1 MNLKDWRQPQRGG
14 LTWRQR
20 VARAWR
26 RAGVLGAC
34 GGLAL
39 SCLMASPARAVD
51 LSPTATSLSSTADR
65 MISYRFQERMW
76 QTADGRYHLV
86 INRGALSPTG
96 SLVLYSSGDGGLTW
110 SQQAVIA
117 DTNGTSTC
125 DGYLNGNLLA
135 LSFSTSS
142 GAINFGTWRYDPAT
156 QAWSRRRVDTVYEDP
171 TQLAFNPA
179 VAADATGAQ
188 WLAYVIQDR
197 NTKDA
202 AIRLAHRPA
211 GALAWADTGLV
222 FGEVDNLS
230 IQRSARPWPIPGG
243 MGLLYTVRE
252 KIFWATRSDG
262 ALPSTPWAD
271 TTLFVA
277 EPPFDPD
284 PYGGHFSLMSDQANN
299 LHMVTPDKGKALYFR
314 FDFATQQWQP
324 PRTVNGANGVGYVQM
339 ARVDNTLV
347 MVANSVNRGE
357 VFQST
362 DLGFNW
368 TRPYSLTHPAP
379 SGTIAYSPPRL
390 EMAGTS
396 SGPAPV
402 LQLFTDGKLFRLMQF
417 SVPVPPP

>member
-1 MNLKDWRQPQRGG
+1 MNRMLLIGGWGASVRRLGRAAGRRG
-14 LTWRQR
+14 R
-20 VARAWR
+20 VAL
-26 RAGVLGAC
+26 AGC
-34 GGLAL
+34 LAL
-39 SCLMASPARAVD
+39 ACLLMPAWAVD
-51 LSPTATSLSSTADR
+51 LTPTATSLSSTADR

-86 INRGALSPTG
+86 INRGALSPPG
-96 SLVLYSSGDGGLTW
+96 SLVMYSSGDGGLTW
-110 SQQAVIA
+110 TQQFVIG

-125 DGYLNGNLLA
+125 DGYLSGNQLA
-135 LSFSTSS
+135 LSFSTSA
-142 GAINFGTWRYDPAT
+142 GAIAFGTWRYDPAT
-156 QAWSRRRVDTVYEDP
+156 QAWSRRRVDTVYADP
-171 TQLAFNPA
+171 AQLAFNPA
-179 VAADATGAQ
+179 VAADATGAL
-188 WLAYVIQDR
+188 WLAYVTQDR
-197 NTKDA
+197 STSVA
-202 AIRLAHRPA
+202 AIRLAQRPA
-211 GALAWADTGLV
+211 SSQAWADTGLL
-222 FGEVDNLS
+222 FGDVDDQG

-262 ALPSTPWAD
+262 AQPSTPW
-271 TTLFVA
+271 TTSTLFVA

-284 PYGGHFSLMSDQANN
+284 PYGGHFSLVHDAANN

-314 FDFATQQWQP
+314 FDFAAQQWQP

-339 ARVDNTLV
+339 ARVDGTLV
-347 MVANSVNRGE
+347 MIANSATRGE

-362 DLGFNW
+362 DQGLNW

-396 SGPAPV
+396 SGGPAPV

-417 SVPVPPP
+417 SVPAQP